1 MSFNAAVPMRL
12 RPRLGA
18 ILILFSVGVADGKL
32 LLRDGGKRK
41 EPDMMLNVTVLH
53 QAMANLAVAKSADV
67 ESQGATMEALATQQG
82 LLANSAEDH
91 AEEAFNL
98 ARAAVPNSKK
108 ARDLAMLWAVKTKHT
123 AEDVVQIA
131 EDAKAIPT
139 NAASAARKAI
149 MAQVVKEARQSGEA
163 AAEKAKDWKKSR
175 AKRVA
180 ANVAAAMEP
189 YHLAILR
196 AMKYAKVTH
205 TKAISAAETSLKL
218 ASKAQELAAQ
228 AGGMQNSGLSYEAY
242 QLMTMAHATMGG
254 AVKLK
259 GWAEKMYASANKI
272 NQGIG
277 HYQLDEGIAAQRAA
291 VTTLFNKPPDLP
303 DHPSSSDP
311 P

>member
-1 MSFNAAVPMRL
+1 
-12 RPRLGA
+12 
-18 ILILFSVGVADGKL
+18 
-32 LLRDGGKRK
+32 
-41 EPDMMLNVTVLH
+41 MLNVTVLH

-98 ARAAVPNSKK
+98 ARATVPNSKK
-108 ARDLAMLWAVKTKHT
+108 ARDLAMLWAVKTRHT
-123 AEDVVQIA
+123 AEDVKQIA
-131 EDAKAIPT
+131 EDAKAIPM
-139 NAASAARKAI
+139 NAASAAKKAI
-149 MAQVVKEARQSGEA
+149 MAQIVKEARQSGES
-163 AAEKAKDWKKSR
+163 AAEKSKDWRKSR

-228 AGGMQNSGLSYEAY
+228 AGGMQNAGLPYEGY
-242 QLMTMAHATMGG
+242 QLMVMAHATMGG

-259 GWAEKMYASANKI
+259 G
-272 NQGIG
+272 
-277 HYQLDEGIAAQRAA
+277 R
-291 VTTLFNKPPDLP
+291 
-303 DHPSSSDP
+303 
-311 P
+311 